1 MQEELFDELKPE
13 PKPKGITPLFFPH
26 RFLRVRVAYEDLVCA
41 ILGFSLLVLGGFCV
55 GVERG
60 KVLAAAPA
68 AVKLPAPE
76 VSRPQTVEVA
86 SAALKSEELT
96 RGKVSAA
103 AASPAGAAG
112 SYVIQLASYV
122 TEGPA
127 HMEAGRLRR
136 QGLNAQVVASG
147 RYFELRVAG
156 YRTRDQAVSTLASL
170 KKTYHDGFVKKVSS

>member
-1 MQEELFDELKPE
+1 MQEELFDELKAE

-26 RFLRVRVAYEDLVCA
+26 RFLRVRIAYEDLVCA
-41 ILGFSLLVLGGFCV
+41 ILGLSLLVLGGFCV

-60 KVLAAAPA
+60 KALTVAPA
-68 AVKLPAPE
+68 AVKPSAPE

-86 SAALKSEELT
+86 SVSLKSEELT

-103 AASPAGAAG
+103 VASPAAAG

-127 HMEAGRLRR
+127 RTEAERLRR

-170 KKTYHDGFVKKVSS
+170 RKTYHDGFVKKVSS